1 MIENWIYVKKLDTR
15 NGEFLQIPT
24 ALRLL
29 PSVLKEGEVR
39 PFL

>member
-1 MIENWIYVKKLDTR
+1 MVRIWIYVKKLDNR
-15 NGEFLQIPT
+15 NGEFIQIPT